1 MMSFDSQQAFALMMA
16 ELKEMRQEMNQ
27 RFDDVNRKIETLAT
41 KDQLANVMEAINTT
55 NNNLSAKL
63 DKLAEKDK
71 ELETV
76 ASRNSYNIALLLGKA
91 Q

>member
-1 MMSFDSQQAFALMMA
+1 MSFDSQQAFALMMA

-55 NNNLSAKL
+55 NRNLSAKL

-76 ASRNSYNIALLLGKA
+76 ASRNSYDIALLLGKA

>member
-1 MMSFDSQQAFALMMA
+1 MSFDSQQAFALMMA
-16 ELKEMRQEMNQ
+16 ELKEMRQDITEIKNNMATKEH
-27 RFDDVNRKIETLAT
+27 VAT

-55 NNNLSAKL
+55 NRNLSAKL

-76 ASRNSYNIALLLGKA
+76 SSRNSYDIALLLGKA

>member
-1 MMSFDSQQAFALMMA
+1 MSFDSQQAFALMMA
-16 ELKEMRQEMNQ
+16 ELKEMRQDITEIKNNMATKEQ
-27 RFDDVNRKIETLAT
+27 VAT

-55 NNNLSAKL
+55 NRNLSAKL

-76 ASRNSYNIALLLGKA
+76 ASRNSYDIALLLGKA

>member
-1 MMSFDSQQAFALMMA
+1 MSFDSQQAFALMMA
-16 ELKEMRQEMNQ
+16 ELKEMRQDITEIKNNMATKEH
-27 RFDDVNRKIETLAT
+27 VAT

-55 NNNLSAKL
+55 NRNLSAKL

-76 ASRNSYNIALLLGKA
+76 ASRNSYDIALLLGKA